1 MAILKM
7 KRLRLML
14 VRSRKEELL
23 RELAKLGC
31 VEFAELESVLEEDG
45 LSDQVRRESS
55 ELMALRGRQAALEH
69 AVELLDQYAP
79 VKKPLLSAKPE
90 FSDETLLD
98 STGIEAAL
106 EKAAELAALDERVR
120 RITAEELRLH
130 GSIESLTPWKDLDLP
145 LEQDGTERTAIL
157 MGTVSARI
165 PLGQVKAAVEEASDE
180 AELYPISEDKSAH
193 YILILAMR
201 EAVPAVQECLRG
213 FGFTAS
219 ALSGL
224 RGTPKACIA
233 EAEQKLQSLAAEKE
247 ETRGQLKDRAV
258 YRDDLKLAADQVC
271 TQVGLA
277 EAEERLYGTDSVV
290 VLEGWCPAEREEEL
304 AKLFDRYDCAWETRD
319 PTEEEYPEVPVELK
333 NNAVTNAMNMVTNMY
348 SLPAYN
354 GVDPNP
360 LMAPFFIL
368 FYGLM
373 MADMGYGIIM
383 VLAAL
388 VAMKKIKPRAGT
400 LSFCQILLYCGI
412 STFIMGALTGGLFGD
427 LPYQLVHMFHP
438 ESTWEGLPYLFNP
451 LAEGGAQPVLYG
463 AMVLG
468 FIQLN
473 TGMVINFVKK
483 KRRGELAS
491 AIFEEGSLWIILLGG
506 VLFLLPKLGL
516 LAIPE
521 KIGLVILIVG
531 VVCLLFGAG
540 REAKGFGK
548 VTAAIGCIYNTV
560 TGWFGDILSYSRI
573 MALMLA
579 GSVVGQVFNSIA
591 AMPSAKGV
599 TVFSFLIFL
608 LIFVI
613 GHVLNFGLNLLG
625 CFVHDLRLQCL
636 EYFGKF
642 YEDGGRPFD
651 PLRLRTK
658 YAQPKSES

>member
-14 VRSRKEELL
+14 VRSRKEEVL

-31 VEFAELESVLEEDG
+31 VEFSELEGELQESG
-45 LSDQVRRESS
+45 LSDQVKRESS
-55 ELMALRGRQAALEH
+55 ALMTLKTKQASLEH
-69 AVELLDQYAP
+69 AVELLNQYAP
-79 VKKPLLSAKPE
+79 VKGKLLEAKPE
-90 FSDETLLD
+90 LSNETLLD
-98 STGIEAAL
+98 ASRIDEAL
-106 EKAAELAALDERVR
+106 EKGREIAALDERVR
-120 RITAEELRLH
+120 RAAAEETRLR
-130 GSIESLTPWKDLDLP
+130 GSIEALTPWKDLDMP
-145 LEQDGTERTAIL
+145 LETEGTERTSVL
-157 MGTVSARI
+157 MGSLSSRI
-165 PLGQVKAAVEEASDE
+165 PLGQVQAALEAASDE
-180 AELYPISEDKSAH
+180 AELFAVSEDKNAH
-193 YILILAMR
+193 FVVVVCIR
-201 EAVPAVQECLRG
+201 EALTAVQECLRG

-224 RGTPKACIA
+224 KGTAKECIA
-233 EAEQKLQSLAAEKE
+233 AAEQSLKDLAEEKK
-247 ETRGQLKDRAV
+247 TLIAQIADRAV

-271 TQVGLA
+271 TQVSLA
-277 EAEERLYGTDSVV
+277 EAEEKLYGTESVV

-304 AKLFDRYDCAWETRD
+304 VKLFERYDCAWDTRD
-319 PTEEEYPEVPVELK
+319 PTEEEYPDVPVKLK
-333 NNAVTNAMNMVTNMY
+333 NNALTNALNMVTNMY

-373 MADMGYGIIM
+373 MADMGYGILM
-383 VLAAL
+383 VAAAL
-388 VAMKKIKPRAGT
+388 VAMKKLKPREGS

-427 LPYQLVHMFHP
+427 LPYQLVHMFNP
-438 ESTWEGLPYLFNP
+438 NSTWQGLPYLFNP

-468 FIQLN
+468 VIQLN
-473 TGMVINFVKK
+473 TGMVINFIKK

-491 AIFEEGSLWIILLGG
+491 AIFEEGSLWVILLGG
-506 VLFLLPKLGL
+506 ILYLLPTLGVL
-516 LAIPE
+516 NIPTGV
-521 KIGLVILIVG
+521 GLGILIVG

-548 VTAAIGCIYNTV
+548 VTAAVGCVYNTV
-560 TGWFGDILSYSRI
+560 TGWFGDVLSYSRI

-599 TVFSFLIFL
+599 TVFSILVFIVIFLI
-608 LIFVI
+608 
-613 GHVLNFGLNLLG
+613 GHALNFALNLLG

-642 YEDGGRPFD
+642 YEDGGRPFN

-658 YAQPKSES
+658 YARPREN

>member
-31 VEFAELESVLEEDG
+31 LEFSEPEEQEGAAE
-45 LSDQVRRESS
+45 DQLLRESS
-55 ELMALRGRQAALEH
+55 ALTSLRTRQSALEH
-69 AVELLDQYAP
+69 AVEILNQYAP
-79 VKKPLLSAKPE
+79 AKKGLLTPPE
-90 FSDETLLD
+90 ELTKQMLLEDDGIDE
-98 STGIEAAL
+98 AL
-106 EKAAELAALDERVR
+106 ERAQEIAGLDEKIR
-120 RITAEELRLH
+120 RLTAEELRLQ
-130 GSIESLTPWKDLDLP
+130 GSIEALRPWETLDLP
-145 LEQDGTERTAIL
+145 LETDGTERTQLL
-157 MGTVSARI
+157 MGTVSSRI
-165 PLGQVKAAVEEASDE
+165 PLGQVAAALEAASDE
-180 AELYPISEDKSAH
+180 AELFEISADKNAR
-193 YILILAMR
+193 YLLVLAMR
-201 EAVPAVQECLRG
+201 EAMPAVQECLRG

-219 ALSGL
+219 TLGGL
-224 RGTPKACIA
+224 RGTPRECIA
-233 EAEQKLQSLAAEKE
+233 AEEGSLKEIAAEKQSIRE
-247 ETRGQLKDRAV
+247 QIADCAV
-258 YRDDLKLAADQVC
+258 WRDDLMLAADRVC
-271 TQVGLA
+271 TQAGLA
-277 EAEERLYGTDSVV
+277 EAEERFCGTESVV
-290 VLEGWCPAEREEEL
+290 VMEGWYPVEREAEL
-304 AKLFDRYDCAWETRD
+304 TELFERFDCAWESRD
-319 PTEEEYPEVPVELK
+319 PTGEEYPEVPVKLR

-354 GVDPNP
+354 GLDPNP

-373 MADMGYGIIM
+373 MADMGYGILMIA
-383 VLAAL
+383 AAL
-388 VAMKKIKPRAGT
+388 VAMKKLKPREGT

-412 STFIMGALTGGLFGD
+412 STFVMGALTGGLFGD

-438 ESTWEGLPYLFNP
+438 ESTWKGLPYLFNP

-468 FIQLN
+468 VIQLN
-473 TGMVINFVKK
+473 TGMVVNFIKK

-491 AIFEEGSLWIILLGG
+491 AIFEEGSLWVILLGG
-506 VLFLLPKLGL
+506 ILYILPTLGIL
-516 LAIPE
+516 NIP
-521 KIGLVILIVG
+521 KQIGLVILIIG
-531 VVCLLFGAG
+531 AVCLLFGAG

-548 VTAAIGCIYNTV
+548 VTAAIGCIYNTL
-560 TGWFGDILSYSRI
+560 TGWFGDVLSYSRI

-599 TVFSFLIFL
+599 TVFSFIIFVVIFL
-608 LIFVI
+608 V
-613 GHVLNFGLNLLG
+613 GHTLNFALNLLG

-651 PLRLRTK
+651 PLRLRTRF
-658 YAQPKSES
+658 ARPRED

>member
-1 MAILKM
+1 MAILNM

-31 VEFAELESVLEEDG
+31 VEFAELEGELQEDG

-55 ELMALRGRQAALEH
+55 ALMALRGKQTSLEH
-69 AVELLDQYAP
+69 AVDLLNQYAP
-79 VKKPLLSAKPE
+79 AKGKLLSAKPE

-98 STGIEAAL
+98 STGIETAMA
-106 EKAAELAALDERVR
+106 KAAEVAGLDERVR
-120 RITAEELRLH
+120 RITAEESRLH
-130 GSIESLTPWKDLDLP
+130 GSIESLQPWKELDLP
-145 LEQDGTERTAIL
+145 LEQDGTERTAVL

-165 PLGQVKAAVEEASDE
+165 PLGQVQAAVEEASDE
-180 AELYPISEDKSAH
+180 AELFPISEDKTAH
-193 YILILAMR
+193 YLLILAMR
-201 EAVPAVQECLRG
+201 DAVPAVQEALRG

-219 ALSGL
+219 ALSGMK
-224 RGTPKACIA
+224 GTSAACIA
-233 EAEQKLQSLAAEKE
+233 AAEESLRKLAEEKE
-247 ETRGQLKDRAV
+247 EVRAQIVDKAV

-277 EAEERLYGTDSVV
+277 EAEERLYGTDSVI

-304 AKLFDRYDCAWETRD
+304 TKLFDRYDCAWETRD
-319 PTEEEYPEVPVELK
+319 PTEEEYPEVPVKLK
-333 NNAVTNAMNMVTNMY
+333 NNAVTNALNMVTNMY

-373 MADMGYGIIM
+373 MADMGYGLLM

-400 LSFCQILLYCGI
+400 LSFCQLLLYCGI

-438 ESTWEGLPYLFNP
+438 ESTWKGLPYLFNP

-468 FIQLN
+468 VIQLN
-473 TGMVINFVKK
+473 TGMVINFLKK
-483 KRRGELAS
+483 KRRGDLAG
-491 AIFEEGSLWIILLGG
+491 AIFEEGSLWVILLGG
-506 VLFLLPKLGL
+506 ILYVLPTLGIL
-516 LAIPE
+516 KIPT
-521 KIGLVILIVG
+521 KIGLAILIIG
-531 VVCLLFGAG
+531 GLMLLFGAG
-540 REAKGFGK
+540 RNAKGFGK
-548 VTAAIGCIYNTV
+548 VTAAIGCVYSTL

-608 LIFVI
+608 LIFLI

-642 YEDGGRPFD
+642 YEDGGRPFN
-651 PLRLRTK
+651 PLRLRTR
-658 YAQPKSES
+658 YAQPKEN

>member
-23 RELAKLGC
+23 RELVKLGC
-31 VEFAELESVLEEDG
+31 VEFAEIEGELQESG
-45 LSDQVRRESS
+45 LGDQVRRESS
-55 ELMALRGRQAALEH
+55 ALMALRSRQMTLEH
-69 AVELLDQYAP
+69 AVGLLDQYAP
-79 VKKPLLSAKPE
+79 AKSPLLSAKPE
-90 FSDETLLD
+90 FSEETLLD
-98 STGIEAAL
+98 STGIESAL
-106 EKAAELAALDERVR
+106 AKAAELSGLDERVR
-120 RITAEELRLH
+120 RISAEESHLH
-130 GSIESLTPWKDLDLP
+130 GSIESLQPWRELDLP
-145 LEQDGTERTAIL
+145 LEQDGTERTAVL
-157 MGTVSARI
+157 MGSVSARI

-180 AELYPISEDKSAH
+180 AELYPISEDKTAH
-193 YILILAMR
+193 YFLVLALR
-201 EAVPAVQECLRG
+201 EAIPAVQEALRP
-213 FGFTAS
+213 FGFTAA

-224 RGTPKACIA
+224 TGTPAACIA
-233 EAEQKLQSLAAEKE
+233 AAEEKLKALAAEKE
-247 ETRGQLKDRAV
+247 ETRAQLVDRAV

-277 EAEERLYGTDSVV
+277 EAEERLCGTESVV
-290 VLEGWCPAEREEEL
+290 LLEGWCPAEREEGL
-304 AKLFDRYDCAWETRD
+304 ARLFDRYDCAWETRD
-319 PTEEEYPEVPVELK
+319 PTEEEYPEVPVKLK
-333 NNAVTNAMNMVTNMY
+333 NNAVTNALNMVTNMY

-388 VAMKKIKPRAGT
+388 VAMRKIRPRAGT
-400 LSFCQILLYCGI
+400 LSFCQLLLYCGI
-412 STFIMGALTGGLFGD
+412 STFLMGALTGGLFGD
-427 LPYQLVHMFHP
+427 LPYQLAHMFHP
-438 ESTWEGLPYLFNP
+438 ESTWKGLPYLFNP

-468 FIQLN
+468 VIQLN
-473 TGMVINFVKK
+473 TGMVVNFLKK
-483 KRRGELAS
+483 KRRGDLAG
-491 AIFEEGSLWIILLGG
+491 AIFEEGSLWVILLGG
-506 VLFLLPKLGL
+506 ILYLLPTLGILKIPARIGLLILILGGLGL
-516 LAIPE
+516 LF
-521 KIGLVILIVG
+521 GVG
-531 VVCLLFGAG
+531 
-540 REAKGFGK
+540 RNAKGFGK
-548 VTAAIGCIYNTV
+548 VTAAIGCVYSTL
-560 TGWFGDILSYSRI
+560 TGWFGDVLSYSRI

-608 LIFVI
+608 LIFLI

-658 YAQPKSES
+658 YAQPREN